1 MAPIYINVKDH
12 GAKGDGIT
20 DDTAAFQDAVAA
32 SLANGLRRLAR
43 EDALYDAGAD
53 ENTLPNAD

>member
-20 DDTAAFQDAVAA
+20 DDTAAFQSAVAA
-32 SLANGLRRLAR
+32 SLASGPRIPAR

-53 ENTLPNAD
+53 EDPLAKAD